1 MGVAELVAITLL
13 PAVLAGIVQGV
24 AGFGSAVVLMA
35 FLPAAFGVTHATGI
49 VSPVCLVLDLVIFWR
64 YRRFARPALIVPASV
79 GYLAVSSVVIV
90 LVKSV
95 DQAAMKLALGV
106 FLVGLSVYLLFFQ
119 GDGTFRPQGAVAVAL
134 VLASGLTEGLFG
146 FGGPLMAL
154 YYLARTTSNEEYLGT
169 IQGFFTINSAYI
181 TLFRAANGITTLAD
195 APVVAL
201 AVAGVV
207 AGSAVAGRIVARL
220 DRAAISRLAYAF
232 IGVAGIVNAVTAL
245 V

>member
-1 MGVAELVAITLL
+1 MDVAGLVAIAFL
-13 PAVLAGIVQGV
+13 PAVLAGIIQGV

-49 VSPVCLVLDLVIFWR
+49 VSPVCLVLDFVIFWR
-64 YRRFARPALIVPASV
+64 YRRRARPALIVPASV
-79 GYLAVSSVVIV
+79 GYLAVSSVVIL

-95 DQAAMKLALGV
+95 DQTSMKLALGV

-119 GDGTFRPQGAVAVAL
+119 GDGTFRPQGAVAFVA
-134 VLASGLTEGLFG
+134 ASGLTEGLFG

-154 YYLARTTSNEEYLGT
+154 YYLARTASNEEYLGT
-169 IQGFFTINSAYI
+169 IQGFFTINSVYI
-181 TLFRAANGITTLAD
+181 TLFRAANGITTLGD

-201 AVAGVV
+201 AVAGVIV
-207 AGSAVAGRIVARL
+207 GSAVAGRVVARL
-220 DRAAISRLAYAF
+220 DRTAISRLAYAF
-232 IGVAGIVNAVTAL
+232 IGMTGLVNAAAAL

>member
-1 MGVAELVAITLL
+1 MDVAGLVGIAFV

-64 YRRFARPALIVPASV
+64 YRAYARPRLIVPASA
-79 GYLAVSSVVIV
+79 GYLAVSSVVIL

-95 DQAAMKLALGV
+95 DQASMKLALGV

-119 GDGTFRPQGAVAVAL
+119 GDGTFEPHGAVAVAF
-134 VLASGLTEGLFG
+134 VAASGLTEGLFG

-154 YYLARTTSNEEYLGT
+154 YYLARTESNEEYLGT
-169 IQGFFTINSAYI
+169 IQGFFTISSVYI
-181 TLFRAANGITTLAD
+181 TLFRAANGITTLSD

-207 AGSAVAGRIVARL
+207 VGSVVAGRIVSRL
-220 DRAAISRLAYAF
+220 DKATISRLAYAF